1 LPPAHSIAVS
11 TVMFGESFLDAA
23 GNIQTASTDGVLLS
37 LIGGAQE
44 VMATRFQSAESAV
57 ELALAIQSAA
67 VTAFKQSVD
76 DDGKQASMSQRLSR
90 LSAAYSRAGR

>member
-1 LPPAHSIAVS
+1 
-11 TVMFGESFLDAA
+11 
-23 GNIQTASTDGVLLS
+23 
-37 LIGGAQE
+37 
-44 VMATRFQSAESAV
+44 MATRFQSAESAV

-76 DDGKQASMSQRLSR
+76 DNGKQASMSQRLSR